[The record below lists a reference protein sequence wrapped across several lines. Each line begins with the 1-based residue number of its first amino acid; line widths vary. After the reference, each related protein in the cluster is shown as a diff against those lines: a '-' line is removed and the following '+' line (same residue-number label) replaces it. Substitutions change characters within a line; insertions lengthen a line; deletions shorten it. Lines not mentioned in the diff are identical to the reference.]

1 MSPEFPISAWMMVQD
16 EEKYISQAIKNLSP
30 NVGEIIVVDG
40 GSKDNTIQIAKD
52 LGCIIYEN
60 KFEFDFAKQ
69 RNFAMD
75 KCKNDWTITL
85 DADETFSEDFYRLL
99 PTLVMNPPEKAGGF
113 RVWRISIFD
122 KKEVGKEYQPRVM
135 NKNFC
140 IWNGKIHEQLLARGK
155 GLFDLPQE
163 FCLFHEHSLNR
174 QTWNNYLYKNIN
186 SGIKKRPKDNEGC
199 EFHNNK
205 WINVETDRNK

>member
-1 MSPEFPISAWMMVQD
+1 MTKDIPVSGWIIAQD

-30 NVGEIIVVDG
+30 NVGEIIIVDG

-69 RNFAMD
+69 RNYAME

-85 DADETFSEDFYRLL
+85 DADETFSEDFYKLL
-99 PTLVMNPPEKAGGF
+99 PTLVMNPPENAGGF

-122 KKEVGKEYQPRVM
+122 GNEVGKEYQPRVM

-140 IWNGKIHEQLLARGK
+140 YWNGKIHEQLLTRGK
-155 GLFDLPQE
+155 ELFDLPME
-163 FCLFHEHSLNR
+163 FNMFHQHTMKR
-174 QTWNNYLYKNIN
+174 QLWNNNLYRNIN
-186 SGIKKRPKDNEGC
+186 NNIKKRPKDNEGC
-199 EFHNNK
+199 EEQK
-205 WINVETDRNK
+205 GKLVDISTERNK

>member
-1 MSPEFPISAWMMVQD
+1 MNKAFPISGWLIAQD
-16 EEKYISQAIKNLSP
+16 ESHYIKQAIENLSP
-30 NVGEIIVVDG
+30 NVSEIIVVDG

-52 LGCIIYEN
+52 LGCTVFKN

-69 RNFAMD
+69 RNYAMD

-99 PTLVMNPPEKAGGF
+99 PTLVMNPPENAGGF

-122 KKEVGKEYQPRVM
+122 GKEVGKEYQPRVM

-140 IWNGKIHEQLLARGK
+140 IWNEKIHEQLLARGK

-163 FCLFHEHSLNR
+163 FSMTHRHSMFR
-174 QTWNNYLYKNIN
+174 QKWNNALYRNIN
-186 SGIKKRPKDNEGC
+186 SGIKKRPKDNEGA
-199 EFHNNK
+199 EEQGGKVVN
-205 WINVETDRNK
+205 IPTERNG